1 MSKERSVALF
11 VQDMLDSIEKIDSY
25 RAGVTADDFATDS
38 LLQDA
43 VFRRLEV
50 IGEAAKHVSEAV
62 RARHPN
68 VPWQEIA
75 GLRDVLIHKY
85 FGIIVEQ
92 VWQVI
97 TTDLPAVEPGL
108 QQVKADLEVE
118 QQK

>member
-1 MSKERSVALF
+1 MREDRSVALF
-11 VQDMLDSIEKIDSY
+11 VQDMLESIEKIDGY
-25 RAGVTADDFATDS
+25 RAGVTAEEFAASS

-50 IGEAAKHVSEAV
+50 IGEAAKHVPNAV
-62 RARHPN
+62 RTRHPDI
-68 VPWQEIA
+68 PWHRIA

-97 TTDLPAVEPGL
+97 STDLPSVRQHL
-108 QQVKADLEVE
+108 LKVQADFEHAE
-118 QQK
+118 